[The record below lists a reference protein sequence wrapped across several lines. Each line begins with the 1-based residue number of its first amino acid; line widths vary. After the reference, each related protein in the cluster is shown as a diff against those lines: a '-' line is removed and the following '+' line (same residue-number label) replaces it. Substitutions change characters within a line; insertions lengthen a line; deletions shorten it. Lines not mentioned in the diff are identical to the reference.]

1 MLSAEEERGRS
12 SSAGAASSLL
22 ELLDGLVWRSMVHR
36 EGEVAVARVEEAVAV
51 VTTEADERV
60 TTVTKVVVEEGED
73 TSCASRSDD
82 DLSRLK
88 VSGIDR

>member
-22 ELLDGLVWRSMVHR
+22 GLLEGLVWRSMVHR
-36 EGEVAVARVEEAVAV
+36 EGDVAVTRVEEAVAV

-60 TTVTKVVVEEGED
+60 TTVTEVVVEEGED
-73 TSCASRSDD
+73 TSCASRLDD